1 MSARSD
7 YQATKPTRAD
17 YDEWEVLFRA
27 YIEFYNSSLPDE
39 QYRKT
44 FERIIDEEND
54 LNALVLR
61 HNVDGKDVLIGIAH
75 FFPQQT
81 AWREE
86 KALHLNGKSAPIFHH
101 IQILVQ

>member
-1 MSARSD
+1 MSGNSE
-7 YQATKPTRAD
+7 YQATKPTRSD

-27 YIEFYNSSLPDE
+27 YIKFYDTSIPDE

-54 LNALVLR
+54 LDALVLR
-61 HNVDGKDVLIGIAH
+61 HNTDGKNALIGIAH

-86 KALHLNGKSAPIFHH
+86 KALHLNGTFAPTFYHAPI
-101 IQILVQ
+101 LVH